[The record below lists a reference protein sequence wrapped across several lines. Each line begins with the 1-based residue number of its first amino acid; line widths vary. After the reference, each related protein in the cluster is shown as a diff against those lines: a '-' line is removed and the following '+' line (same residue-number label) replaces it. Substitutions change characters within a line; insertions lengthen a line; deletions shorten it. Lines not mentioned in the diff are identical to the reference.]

1 MLFLLQKPDTLG
13 VGAERLLGSAAI
25 RANLTSHFFSRG
37 KGSPPRSE
45 SKRCIMTRVRT
56 PKWDRLL
63 SAIFVLAFVAP
74 AVAQLETR
82 SQPTTNL
89 TPVGVVTAD
98 FNHDGKMD
106 MAVASIG
113 LPNEI
118 QIFLGNGD
126 GTFGAPTAYEVNAD
140 AGQLVVGDF
149 NNDGNADLATTNDR
163 ADTISVLLGNGD
175 GTFQSAISYAV
186 PGTAYGLTLGD
197 FNGDGNLDIAVTAG
211 YGCGCVAVLFGNGDG
226 TFQEP
231 AITSTVPSGPGPVA
245 AGHFGGS
252 KNLDLGVLLGYES
265 YVAVQ
270 VLLGNGD
277 GTFTLGESYAL
288 SAENSLAIIA
298 ADLRNNGETD
308 LAVAEF
314 EGAGVAVLLGNG
326 NGTFQQP
333 VVYDFGFAQ
342 SVAAADMN
350 GDGIPDLVAVGAPVN
365 VDSGDAAIFYG
376 NGDGTFQNAV
386 LFPVGAFPDSVAVAD
401 FNGDHKPDVA
411 VADENGNEAT
421 VLLNTGVV
429 SFSPTSPLTFPTQ
442 LLGTKSKVITASL
455 TNNGTSA
462 LTISSITLQGKPFA
476 MQTTC
481 GESVAVGGS
490 CKISATFTPK
500 ARGSASGTVT
510 INDSAS
516 SKPMVIELLGTA
528 TVVEFTP
535 DGLTFPA
542 QEVGTT
548 STPQTIQLTNIGKTA
563 LDFTYFM
570 YVGGNDYNDFSE
582 TNNCPTDLNAGASC
596 TITVTFTPKKTG
608 TRTAAVYVTDNAGG
622 SPQTVPLTGTG
633 D

>member
-1 MLFLLQKPDTLG
+1 MIQFRRG
-13 VGAERLLGSAAI
+13 FHRLLAVIVCVVCGA
-25 RANLTSHFFSRG
+25 
-37 KGSPPRSE
+37 SPS
-45 SKRCIMTRVRT
+45 
-56 PKWDRLL
+56 L
-63 SAIFVLAFVAP
+63 
-74 AVAQLETR
+74 AQLETR
-82 SQPTTNL
+82 SQTTSF
-89 TPVGVVTAD
+89 GARYVVAAD

-106 MAVASIG
+106 IAVSADG
-113 LPNEI
+113 PGNVGI
-118 QIFLGNGD
+118 QVFLGNGD
-126 GTFGAPTAYEVNAD
+126 GTFGPPTAYDVDEA
-140 AGQLVVGDF
+140 AGPLAVGDF
-149 NNDGNADLATTNDR
+149 NNDDNADLAVLG
-163 ADTISVLLGNGD
+163 AGFVSVLLGNGD
-175 GTFQSAISYAV
+175 GTFQTPVNYTLPALPI
-186 PGTAYGLTLGD
+186 GITLGD
-197 FNGDGNLDIAVTAG
+197 FNGDGILDIATTPNG
-211 YGCGCVAVLFGNGDG
+211 EGCLCVSVLLGNGDG

-231 AITSTVPSGPGPVA
+231 AITTELPTGPGPLVA
-245 AGHFGGS
+245 GQFGAS
-252 KNLDLGVLLGYES
+252 KNLDLAAVVSATLSSE
-265 YVAVQ
+265 AVQ
-270 VLLGNGD
+270 ILLGNGD
-277 GTFTLGESYAL
+277 GTFSFGDSYPLQAL
-288 SAENSLAIIA
+288 STESIIS
-298 ADLRNNGETD
+298 ADFRNDGKTD
-308 LAVAEF
+308 LAVPEF
-314 EGAGVAVLLGNG
+314 EGMGVAVLLGNG

-333 VVYDFGFAQ
+333 VIYDFSYAFG
-342 SVAAADMN
+342 AATADMN
-350 GDGIPDLVAVGAPVN
+350 GDGILDLVAVGVPSGLE
-365 VDSGDAAIFYG
+365 SGDIGIFYG

-386 LFPVGAFPDSVAVAD
+386 SYPAGAFPESVAIAD
-401 FNGDHKPDVA
+401 FNGDHKPDAA
-411 VADENGNEAT
+411 VADFDGGNAT

-500 ARGSASGTVT
+500 AQGSASGTVT

-516 SKPMVIELLGTA
+516 SKPMVIELLGTG

-548 STPQTIQLTNIGKTA
+548 SAPQTIQLTNIGKTA
-563 LDFTYFM
+563 LDFTDFM
-570 YVGGNDYNDFSE
+570 YVGGQDYNDFSE

>member
-1 MLFLLQKPDTLG
+1 MIRTRTLL
-13 VGAERLLGSAAI
+13 
-25 RANLTSHFFSRG
+25 
-37 KGSPPRSE
+37 PRDF
-45 SKRCIMTRVRT
+45 V
-56 PKWDRLL
+56 
-63 SAIFVLAFVAP
+63 SAICVILAVTIP
-74 AVAQLETR
+74 AVAQLEAR
-82 SQPTTNL
+82 SQTT
-89 TPVGVVTAD
+89 TFGPIYIAAAD

-106 MAVASIG
+106 IAISTVGAG
-113 LPNEI
+113 TYPLEV
-118 QIFLGNGD
+118 QVFLGNGD
-126 GTFGAPTAYEVNAD
+126 GTFGPPTAYDVNEA
-140 AGQLVVGDF
+140 AGPLAVGDF
-149 NNDGNADLATTNDR
+149 NNDGNADLAVLQSGVDGPWFV
-163 ADTISVLLGNGD
+163 SVLLGNGD
-175 GTFQSAISYAV
+175 GTFQAPANYTL
-186 PGTAYGLTLGD
+186 TAAPYGLTLGD
-197 FNGDGNLDIAVTAG
+197 FNGDGFLDIATTT
-211 YGCGCVAVLFGNGDG
+211 YTEGCACVAVLLGNGDG

-231 AITSTVPSGPGPVA
+231 AILTNLQAGAGPLV
-245 AGHFGGS
+245 AGHFGAS
-252 KNLDLGVLLGYES
+252 KNLDLAAVVSATLSSE
-265 YVAVQ
+265 AVQ
-270 VLLGNGD
+270 ILLGNGD
-277 GTFTLGESYAL
+277 GTFSLGDSYPL
-288 SAENSLAIIA
+288 SALDTESIIA
-298 ADLRNNGETD
+298 ADFRNNGKTD
-308 LAVAEF
+308 LAVPEF
-314 EGAGVAVLLGNG
+314 EGMGVAVLLGNG

-333 VVYDFGFAQ
+333 VVYDLTYAWG
-342 SVAAADMN
+342 VVAADMN
-350 GDGIPDLVAVGAPVN
+350 GDGILDLVASTTGLNPGGVG
-365 VDSGDAAIFYG
+365 IFYG
-376 NGDGTFQNAV
+376 NGDGTFQNAA
-386 LFPVGAFPDSVAVAD
+386 LYPTGDWPNGIAVAD
-401 FNGDHKPDVA
+401 FNGDHMLDV
-411 VADENGNEAT
+411 VTADRFGDNAE

-481 GESVAVGGS
+481 GDSVAVGGS

-500 ARGSASGTVT
+500 AQGSASGTVT

-516 SKPMVIELLGTA
+516 SKSMVIELLGTG

-548 STPQTIQLTNIGKTA
+548 SAPQTIQLTNIGKTA